1 MKILQKPKYTT
12 IDAKHFEPVVEGMH
26 QVYTQG
32 TASASQ
38 VKGIEIC
45 GKTGTAEN
53 YTRING
59 ERMQL
64 TDHSVFIAF
73 APKDDP
79 KIALAVFIENGYYG
93 SRYAAKIASLMI
105 EKYVRGTI
113 SRTDLQEWIFTHSLE
128 EEYAKPY
135 SGEPF

>member
-1 MKILQKPKYTT
+1 MLKEKNGSPIQDENFTKPKYTT

-53 YTRING
+53 YTRIN
-59 ERMQL
+59 E
-64 TDHSVFIAF
+64 SVC
-73 APKDDP
+73 
-79 KIALAVFIENGYYG
+79 
-93 SRYAAKIASLMI
+93 S
-105 EKYVRGTI
+105 
-113 SRTDLQEWIFTHSLE
+113 
-128 EEYAKPY
+128 
-135 SGEPF
+135 